1 MRVQTLCLFCK
12 LDSRTIFR
20 ESVITATLVCSYIA
34 LVYENPKLAEQ
45 GIDGLAFCFFH
56 LAVILVHLYC
66 HAFHQVEATDRA
78 ELFG

>member
-1 MRVQTLCLFCK
+1 MRIQTLRLFRK
-12 LDSRTIFR
+12 LDSRTVFS

-45 GIDGLAFCFFH
+45 GIDRLAFGFFH

-66 HAFHQVEATDRA
+66 HAFHQVEAPDGA